1 MPKEFRLRLL
11 CLGLLLLAGS
21 AAAQD
26 YDSVLQR
33 LFEKGK
39 VNGPFNYLEF
49 RDGRLHQYAVAKKSG
64 FPEVMHLTF
73 VEEFWK
79 GTGDN
84 DIIDQWVVQVAPDWA
99 AFHYE
104 IVEHESQVLA
114 VRELSTEGAE
124 RVVQRVA
131 DKTTSMD

>member
-1 MPKEFRLRLL
+1 MSKEFRLPLP

-26 YDSVLQR
+26 YNSVLQR
-33 LFEKGK
+33 LFEKGR
-39 VNGPFNYLEF
+39 VNGPLIYLEF
-49 RDGRLHQYAVAKKSG
+49 RDGGLHQYAVAKKSG
-64 FPEVMHLTF
+64 SPEEMHLTF

-84 DIIDQWVVQVAPDWA
+84 DIIDQWVVQVAPEWA

-104 IVEHESQVLA
+104 IVEHDSRVLA
-114 VRELSTEGAE
+114 VWGN
-124 RVVQRVA
+124 
-131 DKTTSMD
+131 